1 MFVVEFWDSAVV
13 FGVEFWG
20 PTVVFGVEFWS
31 SVVVFVV
38 EFWGST
44 VVFVVE
50 FWGPAVE
57 LLGNDVVFADE
68 MVVLACVAVRFWL
81 GVVNDGTV

>member
-1 MFVVEFWDSAVV
+1 M
-13 FGVEFWG
+13 
-20 PTVVFGVEFWS
+20 
-31 SVVVFVV
+31 
-38 EFWGST
+38 
-44 VVFVVE
+44 VFVVE

-68 MVVLACVAVRFWL
+68 MVVLACITVRFWL